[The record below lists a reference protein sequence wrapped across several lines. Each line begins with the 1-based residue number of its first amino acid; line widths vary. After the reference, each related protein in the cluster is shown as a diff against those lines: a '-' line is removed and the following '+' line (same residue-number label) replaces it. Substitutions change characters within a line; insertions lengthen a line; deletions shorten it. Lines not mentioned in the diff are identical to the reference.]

1 MNSPLSN
8 FPLEG
13 LSLLLILIYIYPDNC
28 YHCQLLL
35 FCLREHKFDMSDSD
49 SDSDYVEVC
58 EDNANTANNV
68 RTNARVNDAGV
79 KVRGKDVDKYTSSEE
94 FKSSKKK
101 VYD

>member
-1 MNSPLSN
+1 
-8 FPLEG
+8 
-13 LSLLLILIYIYPDNC
+13 
-28 YHCQLLL
+28 
-35 FCLREHKFDMSDSD
+35 MSDSD